1 MALRGFRPSPIANGS
16 LAEVKGVC
24 QEQATLKSERKVL
37 KCCFVRMLRTRTVA
51 PSYIWH
57 TVSVQSS
64 AASGIF
70 ASIFVEV
77 GELWLHPN
85 NELHL
90 AKC

>member
-1 MALRGFRPSPIANGS
+1 
-16 LAEVKGVC
+16 
-24 QEQATLKSERKVL
+24 
-37 KCCFVRMLRTRTVA
+37 MLRARTVA

-64 AASGIF
+64 AASGINAF
-70 ASIFVEV
+70 IFVEV

>member
-1 MALRGFRPSPIANGS
+1 
-16 LAEVKGVC
+16 
-24 QEQATLKSERKVL
+24 
-37 KCCFVRMLRTRTVA
+37 MLRTRTVA

-57 TVSVQSS
+57 TVSVQLS